1 MDYLLLIILAIVFII
16 SVMLH
21 EIAHGYVAY
30 LFGDD
35 TAKISGRL
43 SLNPLVHLD
52 PVGSIMVPLILLI
65 SGTGMMF
72 GWAKPVPVNSYRLRG
87 GLASLRWVALAGII
101 TNLGLAIAAAIVF
114 KITTQNF
121 GFTQNNLGVI
131 FFNQLLI
138 VNIVLGVFNLIPLP
152 GFDGWNFLTTFR
164 PISRLVS
171 QTPLGNP
178 MFMAQ
183 YGLVLSIMLLFLVM
197 PIVAN
202 LFQFVFGLFAKFF
215 GI

>member
-1 MDYLLLIILAIVFII
+1 
-16 SVMLH
+16 
-21 EIAHGYVAY
+21 
-30 LFGDD
+30 
-35 TAKISGRL
+35 
-43 SLNPLVHLD
+43 
-52 PVGSIMVPLILLI
+52 MVPLILLI
-65 SGTGMMF
+65 SGSGLMF

-87 GLASLRWVALAGII
+87 GLTSLRWVSLAGI
-101 TNLGLAIAAAIVF
+101 TANFFLAIISAVVF
-114 KITTQNF
+114 KVTTQYF

-138 VNIVLGVFNLIPLP
+138 VNIVLGVFNLMPLP

-164 PISRLVS
+164 PITKFIS

-183 YGLVLSIMLLFLVM
+183 YGLVLSILLLFLVM
-197 PIVAN
+197 PLIARVYI
-202 LFQFVFGLFAKFF
+202 FVFGLFSMIF